1 MEQSRQPISNP
12 LRKWAITM
20 VLVAFQFLLLGVFGA
35 IMLWLLP
42 ADQFGSVLVTVAALG
57 VASSLVIGAIVR
69 WLVHE

>member
-1 MEQSRQPISNP
+1 
-12 LRKWAITM
+12 M